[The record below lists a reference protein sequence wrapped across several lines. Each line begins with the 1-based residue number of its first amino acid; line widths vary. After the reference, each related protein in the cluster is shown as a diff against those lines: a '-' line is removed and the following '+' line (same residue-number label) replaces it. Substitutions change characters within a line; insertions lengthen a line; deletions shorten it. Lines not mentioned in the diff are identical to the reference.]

1 MGPAVRRSKGIAR
14 LASAALIAGSLWSPV
29 VVGVSAQTAYPLSEA
44 AAISTP
50 MDAPAAE
57 LQVLDLIN
65 LLRMEHGRA
74 PLEWDAALTDLAYA
88 RNNDMIARRYFSHD
102 IPDIGFAPFWLKSQ
116 LPRALGA
123 GENLGVSD
131 EPNSLVVGSLYNSWV
146 ASPTH
151 LENMLRPQWNRIGIG
166 LVEVPGYVPGVTLK
180 YVTQV
185 FAVASGPLTR
195 L

>member
-1 MGPAVRRSKGIAR
+1 VAR
-14 LASAALIAGSLWSPV
+14 LTGATLLASVLWSAAVA
-29 VVGVSAQTAYPLSEA
+29 GVSAQTAHPLPEVA
-44 AAISTP
+44 AANAPI
-50 MDAPAAE
+50 DAPAAE
-57 LQVLDLIN
+57 IQLLDLIN

-74 PLEWDAALTDLAYA
+74 PLEWDVALTDLAYA
-88 RNNDMIARRYFSHD
+88 RNLDMIERRYFSHD

-123 GENLGVSD
+123 GENLGLSD
-131 EPNSLVVGSLYNSWV
+131 EPNPFVVGSLYNSWV

-151 LENMLRPQWNRIGIG
+151 LENMLRPEWNRIGVG
-166 LVEVPGYVPGVTLK
+166 LNEVPSYFPGVTLK